1 MGRLFVIYK
10 SLNDVFIPEAEA
22 FCKFAEQVLSEEWCQ
37 LTDLLYNDDKTR
49 SLKQKRDDI
58 LAELNKIEQEMN
70 DEELNIGYYSMHIT
84 ECKQLLD
91 CLQTQYK
98 DAKQTKPS
106 KPFFFE
112 EYMHIGSVKQILQ
125 QTYL

>member
-22 FCKFAEQVLSEEWCQ
+22 FCKFAELVLSEEWRQ

-91 CLQTQYK
+91 SLQTQYK

-106 KPFFFE
+106 KPSF
-112 EYMHIGSVKQILQ
+112 
-125 QTYL
+125 